1 MANTTDAVDVVVIGA
16 GVVGLAVARQLAQ
29 AGREVLVLERHD
41 AIGTETSARNSE
53 VIHAGLY
60 YPTGSL
66 RARLCV
72 RGKHLLYDYLRERQ
86 LPHDNC
92 GKILVAVDEDQR
104 AELEKYRQQSAI
116 NGAGDLLP
124 LSEADVRTLEPEV
137 QAVAGLLSPTTGI
150 IDSHAY
156 MVSLQGDLEAAGG
169 VVVCN
174 TPVRR
179 LEPAGRGVTV
189 HCDEMALAAR
199 LVVNSAGL
207 AAPEV
212 AATCMPAPQPRFAR
226 GRYYTYSGRSPF
238 RRLVYPLPEPGGLGV
253 HVTLDLAGQ
262 ARFGPDVA
270 WIDQVDYTFDD
281 SAREAFAAAIRRYFP
296 GLETAR
302 LQPGY
307 TGVRPKITGPGEPA
321 ADFRIDGPADHGLTG
336 LVNLF
341 GIESPG
347 LTSSLAIAEYVAVL
361 AAAT

>member
-1 MANTTDAVDVVVIGA
+1 MGEQVDVVVIGA
-16 GVVGLAVARQLAQ
+16 GVVGLAVARQFAL

-86 LPHDNC
+86 LPHQNC
-92 GKILVAVDEDQR
+92 GKVLVAVDEGQK
-104 AELEKYRQQSAI
+104 AELEKYRRQSEI
-116 NGAGDLLP
+116 NGAGELRP
-124 LSEADVRTLEPEV
+124 LSAADVKSMEPEV
-137 QAVAGLLSPTTGI
+137 VAVAGLYSPTTGI

-156 MVSLQGDLEAAGG
+156 MLSLQGDLEAAGG
-169 VVVCN
+169 VVVLN

-179 LEPAGRGVTV
+179 LVRTDTGITVT
-189 HCDEMALAAR
+189 CDELSLDAT
-199 LVVNSAGL
+199 LVINSAGL
-207 AAPEV
+207 SAPDI
-212 AATCMPAPQPRFAR
+212 AATCTDAPKASYAR
-226 GRYYTYSGRSPF
+226 GRYYTYSGKSPF
-238 RRLVYPLPEPGGLGV
+238 RRLVYPMPEPGGLGV

-270 WIDQVDYTFDD
+270 WIDEVDYTFDD
-281 SAREAFAAAIRRYFP
+281 SAREQFATAIRRYFP
-296 GLETAR
+296 GLDMAR

-321 ADFRIDGPADHGLTG
+321 ADFRIDGPSAHGVGG
-336 LVNLF
+336 LVNLL

-347 LTSSLAIAEYVAVL
+347 LTSSLAIAEYVQSLVSG
-361 AAAT
+361 

>member
-212 AATCMPAPQPRFAR
+212 AATCMP
-226 GRYYTYSGRSPF
+226 
-238 RRLVYPLPEPGGLGV
+238 VYPLPDPGGLGG
-253 HVTLDLAGQ
+253 HVSLDLAGQ

-321 ADFRIDGPADHGLTG
+321 ADYRIDGPADHGLTG